1 VTGHVVLDAHIEV
14 RTPPIE
20 DSARPFRSQ
29 IVQRPDSNAAIG
41 QLVGIVSIVQA
52 RPEVVVAADRWAI
65 AILMDNPVPLP
76 GFASSIQLA
85 ARRDC
90 LQAHAGREHEAT
102 RWRLSR
108 ACCRAVTTARR
119 SCSLQLSGL
128 KGRCYA

>member
-1 VTGHVVLDAHIEV
+1 VTSHVVLDAHIEV

-65 AILMDNPVPLP
+65 AILMDNPVP
-76 GFASSIQLA
+76 A
-85 ARRDC
+85 AR
-90 LQAHAGREHEAT
+90 L
-102 RWRLSR
+102 RLLNPVGGTS
-108 ACCRAVTTARR
+108 
-119 SCSLQLSGL
+119 
-128 KGRCYA
+128 